1 MDEKAWIYI
10 VGAILYYGYTAYQ
23 SMQKR
28 KLEKERQAKLKEQRE
43 AEAYAQPRPV
53 VVETPPQKKEEEQ
66 PEWRKILQD
75 LLDEPKGNT
84 QTPYYGEPKPM
95 ADPSPKQVFKEQ
107 KPPQRI
113 FTSTLDKHPSAIQ
126 KSEIEQS
133 DALESIFVEDYFDRT
148 QPKDII
154 ADFSFDDALDITQ
167 NEIGKEHLNID
178 LQGNPDEIKKLIVY
192 GEIMR
197 APYID

>member
-1 MDEKAWIYI
+1 MDGKFWLYLIL
-10 VGAILYYGYTAYQ
+10 GILYYGYTAYQ
-23 SMQKR
+23 SFQKR
-28 KLEKERQAKLKEQRE
+28 KLEKERQAKLKERRE
-43 AEAYAQPRPV
+43 AEAYAQPRQV
-53 VVETPPQKKEEEQ
+53 VVETPPQKEEEEE

-84 QTPYYGEPKPM
+84 QTPYYGETKQVDEPKP
-95 ADPSPKQVFKEQ
+95 VLKEQ

-113 FTSTLDKHPSAIQ
+113 FTSTLDKHPSAVQ

-154 ADFSFDDALDITQ
+154 ADFSFDDALEISQ
-167 NEIGKEHLNID
+167 NEIGKEHLSID
-178 LQGNPDEIKKLIVY
+178 LQGNPEEIRKLIIY

-197 APYID
+197 TPYIH